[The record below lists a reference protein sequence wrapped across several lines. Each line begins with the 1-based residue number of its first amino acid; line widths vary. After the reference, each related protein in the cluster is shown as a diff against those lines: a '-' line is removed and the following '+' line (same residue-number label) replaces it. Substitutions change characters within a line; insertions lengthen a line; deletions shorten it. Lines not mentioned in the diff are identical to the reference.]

1 MAAQREGRAK
11 GRRNIGGLDQPTTAE
26 RFRSTLD
33 YMEILPHN
41 LPDNHTVDVNII
53 SY

>member
-11 GRRNIGGLDQPTTAE
+11 GRRHVGGLNQLATAQ